1 MKVFARGD
9 NLYIRDEHG
18 DSIPIKKV
26 FKDFH
31 YDNARKS
38 WYTRASIASFL
49 DIMSAYPNAIP
60 ETDEETVKWRNKC
73 RAHIRRIIEL
83 QEGIGEGSGKR
94 PITLPTHIDY
104 VWDPFQ
110 HQKEALAFALNM
122 PKCALWLDM
131 GLGKTYTSITLAKL
145 RHHENFGNVNHVLV
159 VAPRSLIYQWETEI
173 RTLAP
178 DAYVGALTGSDSRKH
193 KILDE
198 AITAPFAFV
207 ITNYESLGTW
217 YNDLDAIGFDMFILD
232 EATKIKNPKAQR
244 AINTVELCRSI
255 PYGVQLTGMAFVGNP
270 LDIFSQFRALE
281 PSLFGDNQ
289 YVFSQKYIDYKI
301 APFGKYIA
309 GFKNMDELK
318 QRAYLYAF
326 SRTKD
331 RCLGLPP
338 RVYNVRKL
346 PIFEKQFEWY
356 DYLVRQVSENL
367 SETSCE
373 GLRGM
378 SKDDSPSKLVTVEYI
393 VSLVE
398 KLTQVTSGFIKTD
411 DGEFIWLDSPKYEE
425 TANIIKESNDVFIV
439 WARHTYVLNKLE
451 QYLTNRKL
459 KVARLDRR
467 SGDDMRRYV
476 KEHFKNGE
484 YKVLLLQL
492 QSECRGNDFTCKKSP
507 VSAIFFENTAS
518 IEERAQAE
526 DRQHRIGMTGTAV
539 YIDLVC
545 EDTYDEGIMQLL
557 KSKRTLSEYI
567 REKKMDILLGKGGSV
582 TKAKS
587 RKATLMPKSP
597 QEVEQEAAAHK
608 EESVNLSASFEGWE

>member
-1 MKVFARGD
+1 MIGLIQGD
-9 NLYIRDEHG
+9 KFYIANEIKDKI
-18 DSIPIKKV
+18 DIKKV
-26 FKDFH
+26 FRKLQYDKDK
-31 YDNARKS
+31 RR
-38 WYTRASIASFL
+38 WYTNATLATYIDVVKNYPEWVS
-49 DIMSAYPNAIP
+49 SATNPSNVAWI
-60 ETDEETVKWRNKC
+60 KKC
-73 RAHIRRIIEL
+73 RAYLKRIVEL
-83 QEGIGEGSGKR
+83 QEGVNEKAATAR
-94 PITLPTHIDY
+94 PVVLPNHIDY
-104 VWDPFQ
+104 VWEPFQ
-110 HQKEALAFALNM
+110 HQKEALAFALNL

-145 RHHENFGNVNHVLV
+145 RHHENFGNVNQVLV

-173 RTLAP
+173 KTLVP
-178 DAYVGALTGSDSRKH
+178 DAYVGALVGSENKKH
-193 KILDE
+193 KILAE
-198 AITAPFAFV
+198 AQAAPFAF
-207 ITNYESLGTW
+207 IICNYESIGSWL
-217 YNDLDAIGFDMFILD
+217 YDLQCHCFDMFILD

-244 AINTVELCRSI
+244 TLNTVELCSEI

-281 PSLFGDNQ
+281 PTLFGDNQ
-289 YVFSQKYIDYKI
+289 WIFSQKYIDYKI
-301 APFGKYIA
+301 APFGKYIG

-326 SRTKD
+326 SRTKSQ
-331 RCLGLPP
+331 CLGLPP
-338 RVYNVRKL
+338 RVYQVRKL
-346 PIFEKQFEWY
+346 PIYENQFKWY
-356 DYLVRQVSENL
+356 DYLVGQVSKNL
-367 SETSCE
+367 SEVQS
-373 GLRGM
+373 GAPRGM
-378 SKDDSPSKLVTVEYI
+378 SDIESEQKLVTVEYI

-398 KLTQVTSGFIKTD
+398 KLTQITSGFIRTD
-411 DGEFIWLDSPKYEE
+411 DGEYLWLDSPKYEE
-425 TANIIKESNDVFIV
+425 TANIIKESTDVFIV

-451 QYLTNRKL
+451 QYLSNRKL

-484 YKVLLLQL
+484 YKVLLLQI
-492 QSECRGNDFTCKKSP
+492 QSECRGNDFTCKVSP

-567 REKKMDILLGKGGSV
+567 RERKMDILLGKGGSV
-582 TKAKS
+582 VKAKG
-587 RKATLMPKSP
+587 RKATQLPKTP
-597 QEVEQEAAAHK
+597 QEVT
-608 EESVNLSASFEGWE
+608 EESQAKKELEIVDLDGWE